1 MTGDRRR
8 RLPGVLL
15 SGCFATV
22 LATVA
27 PSAAGP
33 GDPETGA
40 RTASAGQEAPAPD
53 FFLGRPR
60 GWVGARGGWLL
71 AAADSDLF
79 DFIEKQL
86 TLDDGDFRAASFGFS
101 AGFMLTRRVDLVL
114 AVEFSR
120 SSASSEFRDYVDEN
134 FLPITQRTE
143 LNEAE
148 VSFSATYALAPRF
161 RQVSRFASVLRRVVP
176 YVGGGAGLLHHE
188 LKQTG
193 DFVDF
198 TDLSIFTTTL
208 QSTGWTPSVH
218 VMGGLDF
225 QLYRSWFATAEA
237 RYTWADSE
245 PGLAF
250 VGFDPMDLSG
260 FRFSV
265 GVNYV
270 F

>member
-1 MTGDRRR
+1 MSGPGLRFGA
-8 RLPGVLL
+8 LPVACL
-15 SGCFATV
+15 AAV
-22 LATVA
+22 LAGAT
-27 PSAAGP
+27 PSAATP
-33 GDPETGA
+33 GDPETPVA
-40 RTASAGQEAPAPD
+40 PAPAGQQPPAPD
-53 FFLGRPR
+53 FLLRRPH
-60 GWVGARGGWLL
+60 GWIGVRGGWFL
-71 AAADSDLF
+71 ANADSDLF
-79 DFIEKQL
+79 DFIQMQL
-86 TLDDGDFRAASFGFS
+86 TLDDGDFRAPLFGFS

-114 AVEFSR
+114 AVEFSH
-120 SSASSEFRDYVDEN
+120 SSATSEFRDYVDEN

-161 RQVSRFASVLRRVVP
+161 RQMSRLASVLRRVVP

-188 LKQTG
+188 LEQTG

-225 QLYRSWFATAEA
+225 QLYRSWFATAQA

-245 PGLAF
+245 PGLDFA
-250 VGFDPMDLSG
+250 GFDPMDLSG